1 VRIAVVVALAIGCKG
16 KPTVQEPPPAAT
28 GSAKP
33 APGPG
38 VSESDLPQ
46 GPGTP
51 PNKSS
56 PYNKMRGQKLSEL
69 AFPKFETR
77 VRGLTDKLLDV
88 RYLTEPRPKVAVT
101 ITVQPCF
108 SCLPMDVDKWKENV
122 DGLKLLVQPELRDR
136 PDTDFDVGQTDLHGA
151 PMIYTFQA
159 GYLVGQDK
167 SNNPVGA
174 YTDAYALYY
183 NDGITQIRVV
193 AEYKDDPPGS
203 KDQMLATVPRASLEK
218 VAKAFADAYTHA
230 W

>member
-1 VRIAVVVALAIGCKG
+1 VRIAVVVALALGCKG
-16 KPTVQEPPPAAT
+16 KPTVQEPPPTT
-28 GSAKP
+28 GSAQP
-33 APGPG
+33 VGSGLHEA
-38 VSESDLPQ
+38 DLPH

-51 PNKSS
+51 PNKSM
-56 PYNKMRGQKLSEL
+56 PYNKARGQKLGEL
-69 AFPKFETR
+69 TFPGFEVK
-77 VRGLTDKLLDV
+77 VRALTDKLLDI
-88 RYLTEPRPKVAVT
+88 RYLTEPRPKIAVT

-108 SCLPMDVDKWKENV
+108 ACLPMDADRWKENL

-151 PMIYTFQA
+151 PAVYTFQA
-159 GYLVGQDK
+159 GYFVGQDK
-167 SNNPVGA
+167 SNSPVGA

-203 KDQMLATVPRASLEK
+203 KEQMLASAPRESLDK

>member
-1 VRIAVVVALAIGCKG
+1 VRIAVFVALAMACKS
-16 KPTVQEPPPAAT
+16 KPTVQEPPPAPA

-33 APGPG
+33 APG
-38 VSESDLPQ
+38 VSEVDLPQ
-46 GPGTP
+46 GPSTP
-51 PNKSS
+51 PNKSM
-56 PYNKMRGQKLSEL
+56 PFNRARGKKLAEL
-69 AFPKFETR
+69 VFPKFEGTIR
-77 VRGLTDKLLDV
+77 ALDDKLLDV

-108 SCLPMDVDKWKENV
+108 DCQPMDLDRWKDNV

-159 GYLVGQDK
+159 GYFVGQDR
-167 SNNPVGA
+167 SNGAVGA
-174 YTDAYALYY
+174 YTDAYALYF
-183 NDGITQIRVV
+183 NDGTSQIRVV

-203 KDQMLATVPRASLEK
+203 KDQMLASVPRESLEK